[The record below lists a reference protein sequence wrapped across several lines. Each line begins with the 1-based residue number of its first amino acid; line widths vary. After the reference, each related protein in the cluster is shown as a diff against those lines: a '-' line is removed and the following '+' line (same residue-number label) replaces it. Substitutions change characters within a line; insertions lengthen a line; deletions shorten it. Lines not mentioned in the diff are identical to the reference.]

1 MRYFFLIL
9 FSILLNLSVTAD
21 NTVIKQE
28 IVFIKGDANGDGVV
42 NVADVVELVNYING
56 NPSEKFKETLAD
68 VNGDGNIDK
77 TDIEEI
83 VKIIME
89 SHDSNMISSLMTAIV
104 NDGRNP
110 MTLDILNSFPP
121 GLISMPGNA
130 YNTVPF
136 ISFHDDDTY
145 DFQIPVSSSY
155 KATPETRV
163 SATSKGTGFASFLY
177 VFMKSIT
184 ERRQQNIKGKL
195 VVGIVAEG
203 QRIGLLD
210 KVYSDNDTFD
220 GNLNF
225 CGEMARK
232 LHTRCGWD
240 IICHTMTARY
250 IHYSY
255 WVNSLNDP
263 LVTQIVAAAT
273 KNVQNSWNN
282 SYIHCEDT
290 NLDYEYRI
298 DDNNHGEWHLVSD
311 HYLRPYLAKSL
322 DANAPLYFNPRFST
336 YYQFGEWKKRAQIAG
351 LPFIDAVVYP
361 GSSPCREHIIESM
374 EYFKDLI
381 LGQQE
386 HINEQPLNQTCIR
399 RFHYHPSSGNNAW
412 SDSKYNALI
421 QKVDE
426 CVEDKSWLI
435 LTSHANDVLNK
446 NYYIDGVDYGDKR
459 DDNYPSEWIVPL
471 RQEELESIDE
481 NNYWEVPPARLGIS
495 SWAEWYPCPGTTYDM
510 LLNVIEYA
518 ISKGVIFG
526 STEEGISRFGNKF
539 MIGLKYPEE
548 TVADARLAL
557 TERKQGIYNYII
569 EKNDG
574 SIEYHVQ

>member
-68 VNGDGNIDK
+68 VNNDGNIDK

-89 SHDSNMISSLMTAIV
+89 SHDSNMISSLMTAIA
-104 NDGRNP
+104 NYGRNP
-110 MTLDILNSFPP
+110 KTLDILNSFPS

-240 IICHTMTARY
+240 IMCHTMTARY
-250 IHYSY
+250 IANSY

-273 KNVQNSWNN
+273 KHVQNFWKN

-399 RFHYHPSSGNNAW
+399 RFHYHPSDNNAW
-412 SDSKYNALI
+412 NDKKYNALI
-421 QKVDE
+421 KKVDE
-426 CVEDKSWLI
+426 CVANKSWLI
-435 LTSHANDVLNK
+435 LTSHAYEVTNR
-446 NYYIDGVDYGDKR
+446 NYYVDGVDYGDRR

-518 ISKGVIFG
+518 ISKGVEFG
-526 STEEGISRFGNKF
+526 STEEGIRRFGNKL
-539 MIGLKYPEE
+539 MLGLKYPEK
-548 TVADARLAL
+548 TSADSRLSE
-557 TERKQGIYNYII
+557 TERKKGIYNYFIQ
-569 EKNDG
+569 KSDG
-574 SIEYHVQ
+574 SIELNVQ

>member
-1 MRYFFLIL
+1 MYRFFIFFLFL
-9 FSILLNLSVTAD
+9 FTHFIHADAQSV
-21 NTVIKQE
+21 NTVT
-28 IVFIKGDANGDGVV
+28 KGDVNNDGLV
-42 NVADVVELVNYING
+42 NVADIVECVNHMVRGTPLFDMNAADIN
-56 NPSEKFKETLAD
+56 S
-68 VNGDGNIDK
+68 DGIINE

-83 VKIIME
+83 VKIIMGSNE
-89 SHDSNMISSLMTAIV
+89 SGMIPSLMTAIV

-136 ISFHDDDTY
+136 ISFHDDDAI
-145 DFQIPVSSSY
+145 DGQIPVSSSY
-155 KATPETRV
+155 GATTKTRV
-163 SATSKGTGFASFLY
+163 SKTSKGTGFASFLY

-184 ERRQQNIKGKL
+184 ERHRTDIKGKL
-195 VVGIVAEG
+195 VFGLAAEG

-210 KVYSDNDTFD
+210 KLYSDNDTFD
-220 GNLNF
+220 GHLNF
-225 CGEMARK
+225 GGEMARK

-240 IICHTMTARY
+240 IMCHTMTARY
-250 IHYSY
+250 IANSYS
-255 WVNSLNDP
+255 VSSLNDP
-263 LVTQIVAAAT
+263 LVAQIITAAT
-273 KNVQNSWNN
+273 KNVQNSWRN

-298 DDNNHGEWHLVSD
+298 DGSNHGEWHLVSD
-311 HYLRPYLAKSL
+311 HYLRPYLARSL
-322 DANAPLYFNPRFST
+322 DANAPLFFNPRYST

-374 EYFKDLI
+374 EYFETPI

-386 HINEQPLNQTCIR
+386 RINEQPLNQTCIR
-399 RFHYHPSSGNNAW
+399 RFHYHPSDNNAW
-412 SDSKYNALI
+412 NDKKYNALI
-421 QKVDE
+421 KKVDE
-426 CVEDKSWLI
+426 CVANKSWLI
-435 LTSHANDVLNK
+435 LTSHAYDAPNR
-446 NYYIDGVDYGDKR
+446 NYYVSGVDYGDRR

-495 SWAEWYPCPGTTYDM
+495 SWEEWYPCPGTTYDM

-518 ISKGVIFG
+518 IDKGVEFG
-526 STEEGISRFGNKF
+526 STEEGISRFGNKL
-539 MIGLKYPEE
+539 MLGLKYPEK
-548 TVADARLAL
+548 TSADKRLSE
-557 TERKQGIYNYII
+557 TERRKGIYNYFIQ
-569 EKNDG
+569 KSDG
-574 SIEYHVQ
+574 SIECNVQ

>member
-1 MRYFFLIL
+1 M
-9 FSILLNLSVTAD
+9 SVTAD

-28 IVFIKGDANGDGVV
+28 IVYINGDANGDGVV
-42 NVADVVELVNYING
+42 NVADVVELVNYIKG

-89 SHDSNMISSLMTAIV
+89 SHDSNMISSLMTAIA
-104 NDGRNP
+104 NYGRNP

-145 DFQIPVSSSY
+145 DCQIPVSSSY

-184 ERRQQNIKGKL
+184 ERRHQNIKGKL
-195 VVGIVAEG
+195 VVGIAAEG

-220 GNLNF
+220 GKLNF

-240 IICHTMTARY
+240 IMCHTMTARY
-250 IHYSY
+250 IANSY
-255 WVNSLNDP
+255 WVSSLNDP

-273 KNVQNSWNN
+273 KNVQNFWKN

-322 DANAPLYFNPRFST
+322 DANAPLYFNPRYST

-374 EYFKDLI
+374 EYFKDPI
-381 LGQQE
+381 LGVRE
-386 HINEQPLNQTCIR
+386 LINEQPLNQTCIR
-399 RFHYHPSSGNNAW
+399 RFHYHPSDNNAW
-412 SDSKYNALI
+412 NDQKYNALI
-421 QKVDE
+421 KKVDE
-426 CVEDKSWLI
+426 CVANNSWLI
-435 LTSHANDVLNK
+435 LTSHAYEVANS
-446 NYYIDGVDYGDKR
+446 NYYISGVDYGDRR

-518 ISKGVIFG
+518 ISKGVEFG
-526 STEEGISRFGNKF
+526 STEEGIRRFGNKL
-539 MIGLKYPEE
+539 MLGLKYPEK
-548 TVADARLAL
+548 TSADSRLSE
-557 TERKQGIYNYII
+557 TERKKGIYNYFIQ
-569 EKNDG
+569 KSDG
-574 SIEYHVQ
+574 SIELYVQ